1 MITVAD
7 ESEIIETLQDMNSR
21 LRTILDELNA
31 KRKGENQLE
40 SQDIDTLN
48 NIYNE
53 LIQTTNTIKRY
64 LNKDTKQTTLFE

>member
-31 KRKGENQLE
+31 KRRGENQLE

>member
-31 KRKGENQLE
+31 KRRGENQLE

-64 LNKDTKQTTLFE
+64 LNKDTKQRTLFE

>member
-1 MITVAD
+1 LITVSD
-7 ESEIIETLQDMNSR
+7 EAEIIETLQDMNSR

-31 KRKGENQLE
+31 KRRGENQLE

-53 LIQTTNTIKRY
+53 LIQTINTVKRY

>member
-1 MITVAD
+1 MAD

-21 LRTILDELNA
+21 LRTILGELNA

>member
-31 KRKGENQLE
+31 KRKGKNQLE

>member
-1 MITVAD
+1 MAE

>member
-21 LRTILDELNA
+21 LRTILGELNA
-31 KRKGENQLE
+31 KRKGKNQLE

>member
-1 MITVAD
+1 MAD

-31 KRKGENQLE
+31 KRRGENQLE